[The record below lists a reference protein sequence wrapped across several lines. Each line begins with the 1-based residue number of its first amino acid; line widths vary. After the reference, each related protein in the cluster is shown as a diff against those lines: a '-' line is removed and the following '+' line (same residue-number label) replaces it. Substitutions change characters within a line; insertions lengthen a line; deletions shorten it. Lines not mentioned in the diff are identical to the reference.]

1 MIETLS
7 KFLHEECWMMYAD
20 RLIKTAEPIEEI
32 KNRWQ
37 RDCMMPYDDL
47 SEVEKEKDRQF
58 ARKLL
63 ELLED
68 KFKKGK
74 G

>member
-32 KNRWQ
+32 KIG
-37 RDCMMPYDDL
+37 
-47 SEVEKEKDRQF
+47 
-58 ARKLL
+58 
-63 ELLED
+63 
-68 KFKKGK
+68 GK
-74 G
+74 GIV